1 MKMYHSTTQ
10 AGREGILR
18 DGLKTGQSVTSFRK
32 NDDGGYTKA
41 GEWADEYYGTRPVYL
56 AMQQG
61 LYSQLAR
68 QLGLEFEVEVDPN
81 TLVADLPSLVDT
93 GAYIE
98 SGGMYWE
105 YDDVPSAMKPV
116 ADGDGWIAFEELLQ
130 PGSIAAKAAIDTTG
144 TAASLNDIPQERVVQ
159 LTSESILRE
168 YIRGLLTEKTIA
180 IGQCYPHAVKL
191 SQQSSDEEWDD
202 LNKFKVVHGR
212 TTNKWNGESYL
223 HAWVEKGDMI
233 FDWQTHQTKPD
244 GIPRD
249 VYYDMYQPE
258 VHSEYTAS
266 ETVQGC
272 KKSGHAGPWK
282 TDRTNEAVAK
292 VSNEY
297 GWSAGDKKGFML
309 DDEGME
315 KSDKD
320 NIERYL
326 KALGIMK

>member
-168 YIRGLLTEKTIA
+168 YIRTLLECGEETAMQPIMDPLFNMREMCKEFTLLEDHLNQPDMQCHDCINKHLMKCEALAEEA
-180 IGQCYPHAVKL
+180 ISLDKESRYPFIVKIPGVIRGWHQRVL
-191 SQQSSDEEWDD
+191 D
-202 LNKFKVVHGR
+202 
-212 TTNKWNGESYL
+212 GESL
-223 HAWVEKGDMI
+223 EDL
-233 FDWQTHQTKPD
+233 
-244 GIPRD
+244 
-249 VYYDMYQPE
+249 
-258 VHSEYTAS
+258 AS
-266 ETVQGC
+266 SIRPVR
-272 KKSGHAGPWK
+272 KKLTPLVV
-282 TDRTNEAVAK
+282 DRFEA
-292 VSNEY
+292 
-297 GWSAGDKKGFML
+297 
-309 DDEGME
+309 
-315 KSDKD
+315 
-320 NIERYL
+320 
-326 KALGIMK
+326 